1 MRLKKEFIAFGK
13 MKLKNIINKSYYCTI
28 GHVSS
33 ESDLELHE
41 RYILY
46 NLPVLKE
53 FKQHIIVVNYS
64 TPLQQENTK
73 LWRHYFPNCVILDLE
88 ENRGHS
94 FGIADQENAII
105 DYCHENDIDWVCKS
119 SHDVVFQPTILDI
132 KVNDSDFY
140 YMNGIGF
147 GGMEKY
153 NFDLDKISKED
164 FYPQTNFYFID
175 TTKIDY
181 LYDKKYVNDTYDY
194 IQNLEV
200 YSGRVWE
207 HIEGW
212 TCEDFLKKCVIRN
225 NLSKYHLVS
234 HKKYRILL
242 ETIKHQQIHDCSHKN
257 IMMEGICHFQH
268 PDQNILII

>member
-1 MRLKKEFIAFGK
+1 MNLKK
-13 MKLKNIINKSYYCTI
+13 LINKSCYCSI
-28 GHVSS
+28 GHINS

-53 FKQHIIVVNYS
+53 FKQHIIVLNYS
-64 TPLQQENTK
+64 QPLQSENNK
-73 LWRHYFPNCVILDLE
+73 LWKKYFPNCIILDLE

-105 DYCHENDIDWVCKS
+105 DYCHENKIEWICKS
-119 SHDVVFQPTILDI
+119 SHDIIF
-132 KVNDSDFY
+132 NDSILEIKIDDDYDFY
-140 YMNGIGF
+140 YINGIGY

-153 NFDLDKISKED
+153 GFDLDRIAKED

-181 LYDKKYVNDTYDY
+181 LYDKEYVNDTYNY
-194 IQNLEV
+194 IQNLEN

-207 HIEGW
+207 YIEGW
-212 TCEDFLKKCVIRN
+212 TCEDFLKNCVYRN
-225 NLSKYHLVS
+225 NLTKYHLVS
-234 HKKYRILL
+234 DEKYRILL
-242 ETIKHQQIHDCSHKN
+242 ETVKNQQIHDCSHKN
-257 IMMEGICHFQH
+257 IMIDGICHFQY
-268 PDQNILII
+268 PDQQCLVI

>member
-1 MRLKKEFIAFGK
+1 MKLKKEFIVFGK
-13 MKLKNIINKSYYCTI
+13 MNLKSLINKSYYCTI
-28 GHVSS
+28 GHIGN

-41 RYILY
+41 RYILH

-53 FKQHIIVVNYS
+53 YKGHIIVTNYS
-64 TPLQQENTK
+64 GDFAEQNNT
-73 LWRHYFPNCVILDLE
+73 LWRKYFPNCIILDLAL
-88 ENRGHS
+88 NRGHS
-94 FGIADQENAII
+94 FGIADQENTII
-105 DYCHENDIDWVCKS
+105 DYCKNQNIKWICKS
-119 SHDVVFQPTILDI
+119 SYDVVFQPTILDI
-132 KVNDSDFY
+132 EIEGSDFY

-153 NFDLDKISKED
+153 NFDLDKIAKED

-181 LYDKKYVNDTYDY
+181 LYNKEYVDDTYNY
-194 IQNLEV
+194 IQNLEN

-212 TCEDFLKKCVIRN
+212 TCEDFLKKCIIRN

-234 HKKYRILL
+234 DKSYRILL
-242 ETIKHQQIHDCSHKN
+242 ETVKNQQIHDCSHKN
-257 IMMEGICHFQH
+257 IMIEGICHFQH